1 MTAKTETF
9 PSQNQPSLGAL
20 LVSLIDKPGDT
31 FRVLAARRGIWRWLL
46 PVLISFLALAVLA
59 LVQTPYT
66 MEIAR
71 QQAEQQLAAMPPEQ
85 AEAARQSMA
94 FGFSFPFMLGTT
106 LVSGLLALIV
116 ILLIQAAF
124 FYFGGLLLGGSEMTF
139 GAIFTMTVWARL
151 PLALGALVLA
161 GFIAVSGRFIQYPGL
176 AFLATSGDVM
186 QDAANPMIALLSGVD
201 LFWAWNLIL
210 LIIGLTVVAR
220 LSRIKAILLVVIFA
234 ALSLGVILL
243 PSLIFRTAFG
253 G

>member
-1 MTAKTETF
+1 MTSKIETI
-9 PSQNQPSLGAL
+9 PAETQPALGSLF
-20 LVSLIDKPGDT
+20 VSLIDKPGDT
-31 FRVLAARRGIWRWLL
+31 FQTLAARRGVWRWLL
-46 PVLISFLALAVLA
+46 PLLISFLALAVLA
-59 LVQTPYT
+59 FVQTPYT
-66 MEIAR
+66 MELAR
-71 QQAEQQLAAMPPEQ
+71 QQAEQQLATMPPEQ

-94 FGFSFPFMLGTT
+94 FSFSFPFMLSMT
-106 LVSGLLALIV
+106 LVFGLLALAV

-176 AFLATSGDVM
+176 AFLATTGDVM
-186 QDAANPMIALLSGVD
+186 QDAANPMIALLAGVD

-210 LIIGLTVVAR
+210 LVIGLTVIAR
-220 LSRIKAILLVVIFA
+220 LSRIKAALLVMIFA
-234 ALSLGVILL
+234 ALSLGVTLL
-243 PSLIFRTAFG
+243 PSLFGAAFG